1 MAAILRPVKRD
12 PLGIPVKGG
21 RPMRVGWR
29 GILIAMALMVV
40 GTAWL
45 AGWAAA
51 ETTLDT
57 VKKRGHLIV
66 GVKSDFPPFGYV
78 DSSGKNLGFDVDV
91 AHLFA
96 QALFKDANKV
106 ELVAVTSGNRIP
118 FLQSGKIDIIIATV
132 TITDERRQVVEFSDP
147 YFLSGSL
154 LLVPKTSPI
163 RGVED
168 LAGKTVAVIQGAIQD
183 KDIEQLAPK
192 ANRLKFGK
200 VSEAVLAVK
209 GGRADAFAQDDILI
223 LTLAKENPD
232 MKAAGKPFVPRPYG
246 IAVRK
251 GDVAFIKWVN
261 AELGKMKKDGAY
273 DTLWKKYFA
282 DVEANLM
289 KP

>member
-1 MAAILRPVKRD
+1 MVASRRVIRWTALAALV
-12 PLGIPVKGG
+12 
-21 RPMRVGWR
+21 
-29 GILIAMALMVV
+29 A
-40 GTAWL
+40 L
-45 AGWAAA
+45 AGLTASASA
-51 ETTLDT
+51 ETTLEA
-57 VKKRGHLIV
+57 VKKRGKLIA

-78 DSSGKNLGFDVDV
+78 DPSGKNLGFDVDL

-96 QALFKDANKV
+96 KALFDDENKV

-154 LLVPKTSPI
+154 LLVPKNSAV

-192 ANRLKFGK
+192 ANRVKFAK

-209 GGRADAFAQDDILI
+209 GGRADAYAHDDILI
-223 LTLAKENPD
+223 LTLLKENPD
-232 MKAAGKPFVPRPYG
+232 LKAVGKPFIPRPYG

-251 GDVAFIKWVN
+251 GDMEFIKWVN
-261 AELGKMKKDGAY
+261 EQLARIKSDGTY
-273 DTLWKKYFA
+273 DKLWKKYFG
-282 DVEANLM
+282 DVEANLV

>member
-1 MAAILRPVKRD
+1 MRRVLSIVVAAIVVLA
-12 PLGIPVKGG
+12 L
-21 RPMRVGWR
+21 VGQ
-29 GILIAMALMVV
+29 
-40 GTAWL
+40 
-45 AGWAAA
+45 AAA
-51 ETTLDT
+51 ASTLEE
-57 VKKRGHLIV
+57 VKKRGKLIA
-66 GVKSDFPPFGYV
+66 GVKADFPPFGYV
-78 DSSGKNLGFDVDV
+78 DSAGRNLGFDVDI

-96 QALFKDANKV
+96 KALFNDENQV

-132 TITDERRQVVEFSDP
+132 TVTEERKQVVEFSDP

-154 LLVPKTSPI
+154 LLVPKASPI
-163 RGVED
+163 KGVED
-168 LAGKTVAVIQGAIQD
+168 LAGKTVSVIQGAIQD

-192 ANRLKFGK
+192 ANRVKYGK

-232 MKAAGKPFVPRPYG
+232 MKAAGKPFTPRPYG

-251 GDVAFIKWVN
+251 GDLEFIKWVN
-261 AELGKMKKDGAY
+261 GELAKMKRDGTY
-273 DTLWKKYFA
+273 DKLWKKYFGE
-282 DVEANLM
+282 VEANLV